1 MNLFY
6 TDRSK
11 ADMESAFTWY
21 ERQRKG
27 LGLEFLNCLEASVQN
42 IISYPEMFQIRHS
55 AFRSTPIRRFPFT
68 IFYSIENKDIIIHS
82 VFDNRLN
89 PDKKP

>member
-11 ADMESAFTWY
+11 ADMESAFIWY
-21 ERQRKG
+21 ERQQKG

-42 IISYPEMFQIRHS
+42 IINYPEMFQIRYS
-55 AFRSTPIRRFPFT
+55 VFRSTPIRRFPFT
-68 IFYSIENKDIIIHS
+68 IFYSIENKDIIVHS
-82 VFDNRLN
+82 VFDNRLD